1 MKTLKITAAILI
13 ALLVGVYFGA
23 WVYSA
28 RWFEREVGA
37 LVQKAKDEGIEL
49 LGPAPRLAN
58 FPFVPEIHYTTGF
71 RTGKAEILFPT
82 LVLRGYPFP
91 WANLTAF
98 FPNGVSLGGVVNPNI
113 WTLDALR
120 VTFAIP
126 FDMPRRMSEEELR
139 AWQAGG
145 GKIDVRHFALS
156 KGAMTAHG
164 DGLLTIDESLQPVFG
179 LDSKITGYE
188 EFIEAQ
194 LRARTIDPL
203 PAAIARGVFGSL
215 ARPDPMT
222 GLNTVE
228 ITASVENRLLRVGP
242 VLLLELPMI
251 RWDTHT
257 PPGQPL

>member
-1 MKTLKITAAILI
+1 MKLLKITGII
-13 ALLVGVYFGA
+13 FLLLLTGAYLGA

-28 RWFEREVGA
+28 RWFEREIGA
-37 LVQKAKDEGIEL
+37 LTQKAKDEGVEL

-58 FPFVPEIHYTTGF
+58 FPFVPEIHYTTGI
-71 RTGKAEILFPT
+71 RTGSIDILFPA

-91 WANLTAF
+91 WASLTAF
-98 FPNGVSLGGVVNPNI
+98 FPEGVALGGKMNPDI
-113 WTLDALR
+113 WALDTLG

-126 FDMPRRMSEEELR
+126 FNMPRHLREEELR

-145 GKIDVRHFALS
+145 GAIDVRHFALN
-156 KGAMTAHG
+156 KGALQAHG
-164 DGLLTIDESLQPVFG
+164 KGLLTLDQALQPVFR
-179 LDSKITGYE
+179 LDSKMTGYE

-194 LRARTIDPL
+194 LRAGSIEPL

-228 ITASVENRLLRVGP
+228 VTASVENRLLRVGP
-242 VLLLELPMI
+242 VLLLELPI
-251 RWDTHT
+251 VRWDRHT
-257 PPGQPL
+257 PPGRPL